1 MKFSYNWLKELVPG
15 LTAAPRELM
24 DLITIKTAECEGL
37 ETAGEHFSKVVAAR
51 VLEVSPLGDGHNR
64 KALIDA
70 GPLGQHTVVCGAP
83 NCRAGIVT
91 AWVPPGTTLE
101 GNEIGRR
108 VIDGVES
115 AGMLA
120 SGRELAVN
128 RDHEGIV
135 ELLDAEPGTP
145 LPGSTPDVV
154 IEVDNKS
161 LTHRPDLWGHH
172 GMAREVAAISGQL
185 LRDPVDPAKAPLA
198 APVVKVQVED
208 YQLCPRYSAL
218 VVENVKVQP
227 SPLWL
232 QYRLQSVGLNPIN
245 NVVDVTNYVMAEL
258 GQPMHAFD
266 ADKLAG
272 DTVYVRSAREGEA
285 FDALNDES
293 YALTPAALVIADQES
308 AIALAGVIGGKHS
321 AISDGTT
328 RLVLESAN
336 FHAANIRRTSSR
348 LKLRTDASQ
357 RFEKSQDPENTVRAL
372 ARAVALLEI
381 VSPGCRVV
389 GGVSDARA
397 ERKLP
402 AAIEL
407 PMEWLLRKLGRPMEA
422 SEVRRILE
430 ALQFGVSEA
439 KPGVFSV
446 TVPSWRATKDISI
459 KDDLVEEI
467 GRMIGYATITP
478 IAPEVSTTP
487 PYQDARRLFLREL
500 RHLVAAQ
507 GFDEVYNYS
516 FLSEEMARKFG
527 TEPDVHVRVANP
539 ISVEQGL
546 MRTSLIPGIW
556 RNVVEN
562 SKHQESFRLFEVGFA
577 ILKKDGSLPDEVAH
591 LTAAMYTRAGLTETL
606 FEMKRLAECVLP
618 GCELKPAEGSG
629 YEHRSRTAQVV
640 WRGAVVGRLF
650 EFHPKFIETGRAVV
664 LDLNLDAVQGLGPV
678 EKRYRP
684 VRRFPES
691 AFDLS
696 VITGKRTLV
705 GELRKS
711 LAQFGGANL
720 ESVAFLRQYEGAP
733 LPEGSKSVSFRI
745 TVAAQDRT
753 LSSEEV
759 GAIRDQIIAGMRSQ
773 GHELR
778 V

>member
-1 MKFSYNWLKELVPG
+1 LKFSYNWLKELVPG
-15 LTAAPRELM
+15 LAAAPRELM
-24 DLITIKTAECEGL
+24 NLITIKTAECEGL
-37 ETAGEHFSKVVAAR
+37 ETVGEHFSKVVAAR
-51 VLEVSPLGDGHNR
+51 VLEVSTMGDSHNR

-70 GPLGQHTVVCGAP
+70 GPLGRHTVVCGAP
-83 NCRAGIVT
+83 NCRPGIVT
-91 AWVPPGTTLE
+91 AWVPPGASLE
-101 GNEIGRR
+101 GREIGRR

-115 AGMLA
+115 EGMLA
-120 SGRELAVN
+120 SGHELAVN

-172 GMAREVAAISGQL
+172 GMAREVSAITGL
-185 LRDPVDPAKAPLA
+185 PLRDPVDMTKAPSLP
-198 APVVKVQVED
+198 APVKVQVED
-208 YQLCPRYSAL
+208 YHLCPRYSAL
-218 VVENVKVQP
+218 VVENVQVRP

-272 DTVYVRSAREGEA
+272 DTIYVRNAREGEA

-293 YALTPAALVIADQES
+293 YMLTPAALVIADRDG

-321 AISDGTT
+321 AIHDATT

-372 ARAVALLEI
+372 ARAVELLQV

-389 GGVSDARA
+389 GGLADRSG
-397 ERKLP
+397 ERKMP
-402 AAIEL
+402 APIEL
-407 PMEWLLRKLGRPMEA
+407 PLEWLTRKLGRTIEA
-422 SEVRRILE
+422 SDVRRILE
-430 ALQFGVSEA
+430 ALQFGVSEPA
-439 KPGVFSV
+439 PGVFLV
-446 TVPSWRATKDISI
+446 TVPSWRATKDVSI

-478 IAPEVSTTP
+478 VAPEVPTTP
-487 PYQDARRLFLREL
+487 PYQDPRRLFLRQL
-500 RHLVAAQ
+500 RRLVAAQ

-516 FLSEEMARKFG
+516 FVSEELARKFG
-527 TEPDVHVRVANP
+527 ADPDAHVKVANP

-556 RNVVEN
+556 RNIIEN

-577 ILKKDGSLPDEVAH
+577 IHRKEGSLPDEVAH
-591 LTAAMYTRAGLTETL
+591 LTAAMYTRAGTTESL

-618 GCELKPAEGSG
+618 GCELRPVAGKRF
-629 YEHRSRTAQVV
+629 EHPSRTADVV
-640 WRGAVVGRLF
+640 WRGSVVGRLF
-650 EFHPKFIETGRAVV
+650 EFHPKFVEVGRAVV
-664 LDLNLDAVQGLGPV
+664 LDLNLDTVQSLPPI
-678 EKRYRP
+678 EKRYKP

-705 GELRKS
+705 GELHQSIARF
-711 LAQFGGANL
+711 AGANI

-759 GAIRDQIIAGMRSQ
+759 GAIRDQIITGMRGL

>member
-1 MKFSYNWLKELVPG
+1 LKFSYNWLKELVPG
-15 LTAAPRELM
+15 LAAAPRELM
-24 DLITIKTAECEGL
+24 NLITIKTAECEGL
-37 ETAGEHFSKVVAAR
+37 ETVGEHFSKVVSAR
-51 VLEVSPLGDGHNR
+51 VLEVTAIPDSHNR

-70 GPLGQHTVVCGAP
+70 GPLGRHTVVCGAP
-83 NCRAGIVT
+83 NCRPGIVT
-91 AWVPPGTTLE
+91 AWVPPGASLE
-101 GNEIGRR
+101 GREIGRR

-120 SGRELAVN
+120 SGHELAVN

-145 LPGSTPDVV
+145 LPGSMPDVV

-161 LTHRPDLWGHH
+161 LTHRPDLWGHL
-172 GMAREVAAISGQL
+172 GMAREVSAITGL
-185 LRDPVDPAKAPLA
+185 PLRDPVDMAKVP
-198 APVVKVQVED
+198 PPPPPVKVQVED

-218 VVENVKVQP
+218 VVENVQVRP

-272 DTVYVRSAREGEA
+272 DTIYVRNARDGET

-293 YALTPAALVIADQES
+293 YTLTPAALVIADQVG
-308 AIALAGVIGGKHS
+308 AIALAGVIGGKQS
-321 AISDGTT
+321 AIHEKTT

-372 ARAVALLEI
+372 ARAVELLQI
-381 VSPGCRVV
+381 VSPGCRMV
-389 GGVSDARA
+389 GGLADAA
-397 ERKLP
+397 GQRKPP
-402 AAIEL
+402 APIEL
-407 PMEWLLRKLGRPMEA
+407 PLDWLARKLGRPIA
-422 SEVRRILE
+422 PSEVRRILE
-430 ALQFGVSEA
+430 ALQFRVAEPMS
-439 KPGVFSV
+439 GVFQV

-459 KDDLVEEI
+459 KDDLVEEV
-467 GRMIGYATITP
+467 GRMTGYATITP
-478 IAPEVSTTP
+478 VAPEVPAAP
-487 PYQDARRLFLREL
+487 PYQDPRRLFLRKL

-516 FLSEEMARKFG
+516 FLSEELARKFG
-527 TEPDVHVRVANP
+527 ADPDTHVRVANP
-539 ISVEQGL
+539 VSVEQGL
-546 MRTSLIPGIW
+546 LRTSLIPGIW
-556 RNVVEN
+556 RNITEN
-562 SKHQESFRLFEVGFA
+562 SKHLDSFRLFEVGYA
-577 ILKKDGSLPDEVAH
+577 IHKKEGSLPDEVAH

-618 GCELKPAEGSG
+618 ACELRPAPGARF
-629 YEHRSRTAQVV
+629 EHPSRAADVV
-640 WRGAVVGRLF
+640 WRGSVVGRLF
-650 EFHPKFIETGRAVV
+650 EFHPKFIDAGRAVV
-664 LDLNLDAVQGLGPV
+664 LDLNLDTVQSLPTV
-678 EKRYRP
+678 EKRYQP

-696 VITGKRTLV
+696 VITGRRTLV
-705 GELRKS
+705 GDIQQAIAS
-711 LAQFGGANL
+711 FAGANL
-720 ESVAFLRQYEGAP
+720 ESVTFLRQYEGAP

-759 GAIRDQIIAGMRSQ
+759 GAIRDRIIAGMRGL